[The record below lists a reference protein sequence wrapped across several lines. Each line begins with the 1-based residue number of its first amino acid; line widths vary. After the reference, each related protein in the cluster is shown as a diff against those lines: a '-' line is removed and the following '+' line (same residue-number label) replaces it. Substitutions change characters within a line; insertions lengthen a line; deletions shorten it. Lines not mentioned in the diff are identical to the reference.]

1 MEGMG
6 KKFYLSLAFKLLNN
20 WDWRKYLDL
29 YLQALCD
36 ISQNLDFIM
45 CSSFY
50 KHTVTMFRIKFT
62 IQFGLCTAQ
71 NSIVL
76 ITSVRLSMAQVFYI
90 LQSWLFMQKYQFM
103 FPPIIFSYGFQFSKH
118 WFWGNRWTIWLIH
131 LYANNIISY
140 FCYVYFV
147 SRAMCYAYL
156 LSCVWLFAT
165 PWTVACQV
173 PLSVEF
179 CKQEYCS
186 GLPLSP
192 PGKLPDSGIKP
203 MSLVSPELADGFF
216 TAAPSG
222 KPLQG
227 ILTC

>member
-1 MEGMG
+1 M
-6 KKFYLSLAFKLLNN
+6 L
-20 WDWRKYLDL
+20 
-29 YLQALCD
+29 
-36 ISQNLDFIM
+36 
-45 CSSFY
+45 
-50 KHTVTMFRIKFT
+50 RIKFT

-76 ITSVRLSMAQVFYI
+76 ITSVRLSVAQVFYI

-103 FPPIIFSYGFQFSKH
+103 FPPIVFSYGFRFFKY
-118 WFWGNRWTIWLIH
+118 WFWGNIWTIWIIH

-140 FCYVYFV
+140 FYYVYFV
-147 SRAMCYAYL
+147 SRAICCAYL
-156 LSCVWLFAT
+156 LSRIWLFAT
-165 PWTVACQV
+165 PWTVTCQV

-186 GLPLSP
+186 GLPLP
-192 PGKLPDSGIKP
+192 LGEKLPDSGIKP
-203 MSLVSPELADGFF
+203 VSLASPALAGGFF

-227 ILTC
+227 LQTCQI